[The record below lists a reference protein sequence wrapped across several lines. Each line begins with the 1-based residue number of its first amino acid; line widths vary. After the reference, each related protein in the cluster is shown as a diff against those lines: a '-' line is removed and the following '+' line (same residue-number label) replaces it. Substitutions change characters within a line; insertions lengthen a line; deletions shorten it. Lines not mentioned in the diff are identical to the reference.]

1 MDGNIQTIIGRGGAS
16 LVASKAGDKLFLIGG
31 FAGKEMDDVYIYDLN
46 KKVWKF
52 LTQTKVP
59 TPRSVCIS
67 TGITVS
73 ACLIIS
79 LDRQKTNYKTLRL
92 LIFSISLIKYTLCES
107 P

>member
-1 MDGNIQTIIGRGGAS
+1 MDGNVQTIVGRGGAS

-46 KKVWKF
+46 KKAWKF
-52 LTQTKVP
+52 LTETKVP

-73 ACLIIS
+73 ACLI
-79 LDRQKTNYKTLRL
+79 KL
-92 LIFSISLIKYTLCES
+92 LIFSISSQTVRQSRNINKS
-107 P
+107 K

>member
-1 MDGNIQTIIGRGGAS
+1 MNFLFFVKQDYKSDSDETIQTIVGRGGAS

-46 KKVWKF
+46 KKDWKF
-52 LTQTKVP
+52 LTQTKLP

-67 TGITVS
+67 TGITVR

-79 LDRQKTNYKTLRL
+79 LASQKTNY
-92 LIFSISLIKYTLCES
+92 
-107 P
+107 